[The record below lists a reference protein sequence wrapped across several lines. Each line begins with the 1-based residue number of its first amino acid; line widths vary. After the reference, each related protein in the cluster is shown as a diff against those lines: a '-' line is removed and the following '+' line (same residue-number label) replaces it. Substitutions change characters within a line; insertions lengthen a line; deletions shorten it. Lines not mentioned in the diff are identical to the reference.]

1 MWVIPPE
8 IGKVARQ
15 ATEQSEEQTPLNI
28 QLTKLA
34 GFIGKIGFTI
44 ATLTFIV
51 FTAKDLYSYLSVNEI
66 TDWHGWMAI
75 ARIVLKYF
83 MMAVTLIVV
92 AVPEGL
98 PMSVTLS
105 LALNMRR
112 MLKPIIWYVKCM
124 LVKQWG
130 HYTVICRQNR

>member
-1 MWVIPPE
+1 MRGTTVTDGHGVMCVERVGDATE

-15 ATEQSEEQTPLNI
+15 ATEQSQEQTPLNL

-34 GFIGKIGFTI
+34 NLIGKVGFTI
-44 ATLTFIV
+44 ATLTFVI
-51 FTAKDLYSYLSVNEI
+51 FTAKDLYAYLSVTAV
-66 TDWHGWMAI
+66 TDWHQWLEI

-105 LALNMRR
+105 HGIEYAPYAENEQL
-112 MLKPIIWYVKCM
+112 
-124 LVKQWG
+124 G
-130 HYTVICRQNR
+130 S